1 MDLTQKAREFFKADI
16 YAVETTGIEILEV
29 APNYAKCRLNITP
42 KHLNAANTV
51 MGGAI
56 FTLADFTFAVAANT
70 GDAMTQSLTSQIV
83 FLSVAKGQTLFAEAT
98 CVKDGKSTCYFIV
111 EVTDELGTKVASVS
125 ATGFRKLCKTM

>member
-1 MDLTQKAREFFKADI
+1 MDLTEKAKEFFKADI

-29 APNYAKCRLNITP
+29 KPNYAKCRLNISP

-56 FTLADFTFAVAANT
+56 FTLADFTFAVAANS
-70 GDAMTQSLTSQIV
+70 GGIITQSLTSQIT
-83 FLSVAKGQTLFAEAT
+83 FLSVAKGQILFAEAT

-111 EVTDELGTKVASVS
+111 DVTDELGTKVASVS
-125 ATGFRKLCKTM
+125 ATGFRKACKAI

>member
-1 MDLTQKAREFFKADI
+1 MDYTQKAKDFFKADI

-29 APNYAKCRLNITP
+29 KPNYAKCRLAITP

-56 FTLADFTFAVAANT
+56 FTLADFTFAVAANS
-70 GDAMTQSLTSQIV
+70 GGVMTQSLTAQIAY
-83 FLSVAKGQTLFAEAT
+83 LNVAKGQTLFAEAN

-111 EVTDELGTKVASVS
+111 DVTDELGTKVASVS
-125 ATGFRKLCKTM
+125 ATGFRKACKTI

>member
-1 MDLTQKAREFFKADI
+1 MDLTEKANAFFKADT

-29 APNYAKCRLNITP
+29 KPNYAKCRLSVMP

-56 FTLADFTFAVAANT
+56 FTLADFTFAVAANS
-70 GDAMTQSLTSQIV
+70 GGVMTQSLTAQIAY
-83 FLSVAKGQTLFAEAT
+83 LSVAKGRTLFAEAN

-111 EVTDELGTKVASVS
+111 DITDELGVKVASVTV
-125 ATGFRKLCKTM
+125 TGFKKIGRTV